1 MTSQNPETF
10 SVEKSAME
18 FRPLACIEGPPIP
31 SMMQS
36 GIILLIWS
44 ISKAPCESPDISPA
58 TMKILF
64 VIVQKYI
71 LSSYIKVRKRSK
83 SRIFTI
89 GQLDQIHRLYSLET
103 HLRVLIM
110 KLNLFISATLC
121 LLLMAGC
128 SKGPSS
134 AEFLSLKAEMYLRSG
149 ETVSAQTYVHKALDA
164 DPNLIEAHLL
174 QSKIYVVENKADKAI
189 EQLEKARE
197 IDAQDLDVLYSL
209 GFMYTRKG
217 SYDKALN
224 AYNEAIAIYPDTA
237 LGYNNI
243 AVTYH
248 SKKDFKKAVENYKKA
263 LNINPTFVEAHY
275 NLGNSY
281 AMIGK
286 MKEAIES
293 YNKSVELDPKYTDA
307 YIELSSVYEKLGNQS
322 EAGNNV
328 GLFYFWKEQYEKAAK
343 AFEDVIKANPNYAVA
358 YNNLAVT
365 YDKLGNRELSMENL
379 KKSASLGY
387 SPAIDIC
394 KKNNILF

>member
-1 MTSQNPETF
+1 
-10 SVEKSAME
+10 
-18 FRPLACIEGPPIP
+18 
-31 SMMQS
+31 
-36 GIILLIWS
+36 
-44 ISKAPCESPDISPA
+44 
-58 TMKILF
+58 MKILF

-71 LSSYIKVRKRSK
+71 LSLYIKVRKRSK
-83 SRIFTI
+83 SRIFAI
-89 GQLDQIHRLYSLET
+89 GQSDQIHRTFTLKK
-103 HLRVLIM
+103 HFRVLIM
-110 KLNLFISATLC
+110 NLHLFIPAIVC
-121 LLLMAGC
+121 LLLMVGC

-149 ETVSAQTYVHKALDA
+149 ETGSAQKYVSKALEA
-164 DPNLIEAHLL
+164 DPKLIEAHLL

-189 EQLEKARE
+189 EQLEQARG

-217 SYDKALN
+217 SYDKALTV
-224 AYNEAIAIYPDTA
+224 YNEAITVYPDTA

-248 SKKDFKKAVENYKKA
+248 SKKDFKKAVDNYKKA
-263 LNINPTFVEAHY
+263 LNINPSFVEAHY
-275 NLGNSY
+275 NIGNSY
-281 AMIGK
+281 AMMGK
-286 MKEAIES
+286 MKEAIQS
-293 YNKSVELDPKYTDA
+293 YNKSLELDPKYTDA
-307 YIELSSVYEKLGNQS
+307 YVELSSVYGKLGNQS

-343 AFEDVIKANPNYAVA
+343 AFEDVIKSNPGYAVA

-387 SPAIDIC
+387 SPAIEIC